1 MWEGRRPP
9 TPKWT
14 MRTSLIGALI
24 LFTLTAHAQYPSGT
38 RLTYQ
43 VSGVSESRF
52 WQGALSR
59 AASGE
64 KSNDTEE
71 PLTLRQAYRY
81 QLEQTIL
88 QDTGATLLAV
98 EWRRWQTD
106 AASQQAFGDLLREI
120 QSLSPVYVRRQPTGA
135 LEFTRPTNTPA
146 WARQAVGGILHPF
159 QFVRDP
165 KNRER
170 WETQEA
176 HPSGMT
182 RCRYRLVKRDS
193 KQTVYKKAVAEVLL
207 APEEKQLGKT
217 HQILGHLEYTFDAQG
232 TLVRVRGT
240 LRERVSLRGLPVSHN
255 DVTLDIRLTA
265 RRRLPSEQLRA
276 LQQRA
281 RRALAAAQWHAL
293 HAPPTEQEQEY
304 ARAQSLLQGET
315 PQSLLQALDRALETP
330 TPLNDPAAQQSRLD
344 LQRKLEAGFILYDE
358 AFAQAVIQ
366 RFRNRPDADD
376 GFWMLLGV
384 LSRASRPE
392 AQNALLT
399 ALKESPSAEQQQAIA
414 RQLMFME
421 TPREALLR
429 DLWAFTR
436 EDASGELQ
444 ALLALSLSALLGRN
458 PTQPLAQEVAQW
470 CLQQLERAED
480 PIVWLNML
488 GNLRRKEA
496 LPILERYARTGN
508 EQVRQ
513 AAVKAM
519 GKFAATDV
527 LPVWTR
533 LYEQEPAL
541 IVRQAIIEQ
550 TASWWDSPQARQ
562 LLERAAFSDPEP
574 QARKAVV
581 QALAPVA
588 ARDKDALNLLVR
600 IAETNSM
607 PAIRREAMIVL
618 AVLRTEGVQVPPVRA
633 AP

>member
-1 MWEGRRPP
+1 
-9 TPKWT
+9 
-14 MRTSLIGALI
+14 MRTSLISALI
-24 LFTLTAHAQYPSGT
+24 LFALTVHAQYPSGT
-38 RLTYQ
+38 RLTYR

-71 PLTLRQAYRY
+71 PLTLRQTYRY

-88 QDTGATLLAV
+88 QNTGTTLQVV
-98 EWRRWQTD
+98 EWQRWQAD
-106 AASQQAFGDLLREI
+106 AASQQAFGDLLKEI

-135 LEFTRPTNTPA
+135 LEFTRPTHTPA
-146 WARQAVGGILHPF
+146 WARQAVGSILHPF

-165 KNRER
+165 KRREQ

-182 RCRYRLVKRDS
+182 RCRYRLVKRDA
-193 KQTVYKKAVAEVLL
+193 KQMVYNKAVAAVLL
-207 APEEKQLGKT
+207 TPEEKQLGKT
-217 HQILGHLEYTFDAQG
+217 HQILGHLEYIFDAQG
-232 TLVRVRGT
+232 TLIRVRGT
-240 LRERVSLRGLPVSHN
+240 LRERVSLRGLPVSHT
-255 DVTLDIRLTA
+255 DLTLDIRLTA
-265 RRRLPSEQLRA
+265 RRRLPSERLRA

-281 RRALAAAQWHAL
+281 SRALASAQWYAL

-330 TPLNDPAAQQSRLD
+330 APLSDPAAQQSRLE
-344 LQRKLEAGFILYDE
+344 LQRKLEAGFILYDA
-358 AFAQAVIQ
+358 AFVQEVIK
-366 RFRNRPDADD
+366 RFRARPDADD
-376 GFWMLLGV
+376 GFWLLLGV
-384 LSRASRPE
+384 LSRANRPE
-392 AQNALLT
+392 AQNALL
-399 ALKESPSAEQQQAIA
+399 AVLKESPSAEQQQAIA

-444 ALLALSLSALLGRN
+444 AMLALSLSALLGKTS
-458 PTQPLAQEVAQW
+458 TQPLAQEVAQW

-513 AAVKAM
+513 AAVRAM

-541 IVRQAIIEQ
+541 TVRQALIEQ

>member
-1 MWEGRRPP
+1 MILTLSVIIAYAQP
-9 TPKWT
+9 TV
-14 MRTSLIGALI
+14 GV
-24 LFTLTAHAQYPSGT
+24 

-43 VSGVSESRF
+43 VTGQSASRF

-59 AASGE
+59 AASSE
-64 KSNDTEE
+64 NSNNMEE
-71 PLTLRQAYRY
+71 PLTLRQTYRY

-88 QDTGATLLAV
+88 QNTGATLLTV

-146 WARQAVGGILHPF
+146 WARQAVGSILHPF

-165 KNRER
+165 KRREQ

-176 HPSGMT
+176 HPNGRA
-182 RCRYRLVKRDS
+182 RCRYRLVKRDA
-193 KQTVYKKAVAEVLL
+193 KQTVYNKAVVEVLL
-207 APEEKQLGKT
+207 TPEEKQLGKT

-240 LRERVSLRGLPVSHN
+240 LRERVALRGLPVSHN
-255 DVTLDIRLTA
+255 DMTLDIRLTT
-265 RRRLPSEQLRA
+265 RRRLPSEHLRA

-281 RRALAAAQWHAL
+281 RRALAATQWYAL

-315 PQSLLQALDRALETP
+315 PQALLQALDRALETP
-330 TPLNDPAAQQSRLD
+330 APLNDPAAQQSRLE
-344 LQRKLEAGFILYDE
+344 LQRKLEAGFILYDI
-358 AFAQAVIQ
+358 AFVQAVID
-366 RFRNRPDADD
+366 RLRTRPNADD

-392 AQNALLT
+392 AQNALL
-399 ALKESPSAEQQQAIA
+399 AVLQESSSAEQQQAIA
-414 RQLMFME
+414 RQLMFLASPSAE
-421 TPREALLR
+421 LLR

-436 EDASGELQ
+436 ERATGDLQ
-444 ALLALSLSALLGRN
+444 TLLGLSLSALVGRN
-458 PTQPLAQEVAQW
+458 PEQPLAQEIAQW

-488 GNLRRKEA
+488 GNLRRNET

-513 AAVKAM
+513 ASVVAM
-519 GKFAATDV
+519 AKFTATDV

-541 IVRQAIIEQ
+541 TVRQAIIEQ
-550 TASWWDSPQARQ
+550 TASFWENPQARQ
-562 LLERAAFSDPEP
+562 LLERAAFNDPEP

-588 ARDKDALNLLVR
+588 ARDKDALALLVR

-618 AVLRTEGVQVPPVRA
+618 AVLRTEGVQVPPVRS